1 MERWPSGRWQLT
13 ANQLVRVT
21 GPGGSNPPLS
31 AIDFKTAF
39 DGTKL
44 SVICGNG
51 IRSELPPKK
60 QLLTVFL
67 EKSGIAGR
75 QAVRGAYA
83 VRERQSRADEGGE
96 SPLKDFSVMKF
107 SSFMDSDYIILG
119 F

>member
-60 QLLTVFL
+60 QLITVFL
-67 EKSGIAGR
+67 EKSGI
-75 QAVRGAYA
+75 
-83 VRERQSRADEGGE
+83 
-96 SPLKDFSVMKF
+96 LKDITVGIRRTSLMVRH
-107 SSFMDSDYIILG
+107 LT
-119 F
+119 